1 MEKLTR
7 KCPNCEKD
15 LKYSTKYCLKAAENK
30 NSLCKSCGLKNTMT
44 DDKLKKMSERVKGEN
59 NPMYGKKG
67 ELNPFFGKTHTEESK
82 IKMLDNRDY
91 SVYKTDE
98 FKEKISKLNTGKNNS
113 MYGKNFH
120 EIWVEKY
127 GIEIANKKHQ
137 EWKEKISKLN
147 TGENNPMYGKP
158 SPNGSGN
165 GWSGWYKNWFF
176 RSIKELTY
184 IINVIE
190 RFNLNWESAEN
201 KKYMIEYFDY
211 NGLKRNYFPDFII
224 NNKYIVEIKPKNLFK
239 SDSVKRKQE
248 AALIFCKKNGFKYKL
263 RSINNL
269 NNKELIDLYL
279 KGEIIFTERYDKKF
293 KERYLYSLK

>member
-7 KCPNCEKD
+7 KCPNCNKE
-15 LKYSTKYCLKAAENK
+15 LKYGTKYSFKVAEKK

-44 DDKLKKMSERVKGEN
+44 DDRLKKMSEKVKGEN

-82 IKMLDNRDY
+82 IKMRDAVRDY

-98 FKEKISKLNTGKNNS
+98 FRQKMSNVT
-113 MYGKNFH
+113 
-120 EIWVEKY
+120 
-127 GIEIANKKHQ
+127 
-137 EWKEKISKLN
+137 

-165 GWSGWYKNWFF
+165 GWSGWYKGWFF

-184 IINVIE
+184 IVNVIE
-190 RFNLNWESAEN
+190 RFNLTWESAEN
-201 KKYMIEYFDY
+201 KNYMIEYFDY
-211 NGLKRNYFPDFII
+211 KGLKRNYFPDFII
-224 NNKYIVEIKPKNLFK
+224 NKKYLVEIKPKKLFK
-239 SDSVKRKQE
+239 SDLVIRKQE
-248 AALIFCKKNGFKYKL
+248 AALNFCKKNGLKYKL

-269 NNKELIDLYL
+269 TNKELIDLYL
-279 KGEIIFTERYDKKF
+279 NGEIIFTERYDKKF
-293 KERYLYSLK
+293 KERYLYS

>member
-7 KCPNCEKD
+7 KCPNCNKE
-15 LKYSTKYCLKAAENK
+15 LKYGTKYSFKVAEKK

-44 DDKLKKMSERVKGEN
+44 DDRLKKMSEKVKGEN

-82 IKMLDNRDY
+82 MKMRDAVRDY

-98 FKEKISKLNTGKNNS
+98 FRQKMSNVTTGKNS
-113 MYGKNFH
+113 GMYGKNVYS
-120 EIWVEKY
+120 IWVEKY
-127 GIEIANKKHQ
+127 GVEVADKKQQ
-137 EWKEKISKLN
+137 ELREKLSKLS

-165 GWSGWYKNWFF
+165 GWSGWYKGWFF

-184 IINVIE
+184 VVNVIE
-190 RFNLNWESAEN
+190 RFNLTWESAEN
-201 KKYMIEYFDY
+201 KNYMIEYFDY
-211 NGLKRNYFPDFII
+211 KGLKRNYFPDFII
-224 NNKYIVEIKPKNLFK
+224 NKKYLVEIKPKKLFK
-239 SDSVKRKQE
+239 SDLVIRKQE
-248 AALIFCKKNGFKYKL
+248 AALNFCKKNGLKYKL

-269 NNKELIDLYL
+269 TNKELIDLYL
-279 KGEIIFTERYDKKF
+279 NGEIIFTERYDKKF
-293 KERYLYSLK
+293 KERYLYS